1 MMEVADIAF
10 EKGWML
16 KGVNGIYSEHKT
28 RKVARSIKKIH
39 DAFKG
44 AEPLTIYKYFKI
56 LNKDTGAI
64 TLVMTKSS

>member
-16 KGVNGIYSEHKT
+16 KGEDNLYSEHKT
-28 RKVARSIKKIH
+28 RKEARGYKSSYKM
-39 DAFKG
+39 
-44 AEPLTIYKYFKI
+44 LTDGKVLTLYKYFKI